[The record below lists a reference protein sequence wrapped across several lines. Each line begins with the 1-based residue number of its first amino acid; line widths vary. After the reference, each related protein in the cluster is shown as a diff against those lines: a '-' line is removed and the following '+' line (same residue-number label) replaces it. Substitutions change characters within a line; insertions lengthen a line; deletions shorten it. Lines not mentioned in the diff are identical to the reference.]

1 VIPLKDLNPT
11 TRSAVLTI
19 VIILACVG
27 VYFGL
32 QQPIG
37 SREVTTEAGVVEVD
51 AKFGFTLEWAAI
63 PCEVLTGH
71 PLGLTEIEDT
81 FGDGDMNACISDPAR
96 SGPELF
102 PGKPVYL
109 AILVSTFMHGS
120 FMHLAGNML
129 FLWVF
134 GNNIE
139 DRLGRIRFVIFYL
152 LGGLVA
158 ALAHI
163 LVEPSSTVP
172 VVGASGAIAAVM
184 GAYLVWF
191 PRAPVLT
198 LIPPFF
204 VLPIRA
210 RWFLVIWFAFQFV
223 TDPNSGVAWVAHVAG
238 FLFGAAVGFLVR
250 ANPRAADRVLP
261 HHPPSPWDPSGR
273 SWYRG

>member
-11 TRSAVLTI
+11 TKSAVLTI

-32 QQPIG
+32 QQPVG
-37 SREVTTEAGVVEVD
+37 SRQIPTDDGVALVD

-63 PCEVLTGH
+63 PCEVLSGE
-71 PLGLTEIEDT
+71 PLNLTEIEAT
-81 FGDGDMNACISDPAR
+81 FSEGDYNACGANAPGSDA
-96 SGPELF
+96 ELF
-102 PGKPVYL
+102 PDKPVYL
-109 AILVSTFMHGS
+109 AILVSTFMHGGI
-120 FMHLAGNML
+120 MHLFGNML

-139 DRLGRIRFVIFYL
+139 DRLGHVRFLIFYL
-152 LGGLVA
+152 AGGMVA

-198 LIPPFF
+198 FIPPFF

-210 RWFLVIWFAFQFV
+210 RWFLVIWFVFQFL

-238 FLFGAAVGFLVR
+238 FLFGAAVGLLVR

-261 HHPPSPWDPSGR
+261 HHPPGPWDPSGR
-273 SWYRG
+273 SWHRG

>member
-11 TRSAVLTI
+11 SKSAVLTI
-19 VIILACVG
+19 VIILACAG
-27 VYFGL
+27 VYFPL
-32 QQPIG
+32 QQP
-37 SREVTTEAGVVEVD
+37 AGDE
-51 AKFGFTLEWAAI
+51 FTFEWGAI
-63 PCEVLTGH
+63 PCEVLTGE
-71 PLGLTEIEDT
+71 PLGLNELRATLVG
-81 FGDGDMNACISDPAR
+81 GDVNACFADVQE

-102 PGKPVYL
+102 ADKPVHL
-109 AILVSTFMHGS
+109 AVLLSTFMHGS

-139 DRLGRIRFVIFYL
+139 DRLGHIRFLIFYL
-152 LGGLVA
+152 AGGLVA
-158 ALAHI
+158 ALAHV

-198 LIPPFF
+198 FIPPFF

-210 RWFLVIWFAFQFV
+210 RWFLVIWFGFQFL

-238 FLFGAAVGFLVR
+238 FLFGAGVGLLVR
-250 ANPRAADRVLP
+250 SNPRAADRVLP
-261 HHPPSPWDPSGR
+261 HHPPGPWDPSGR
-273 SWYRG
+273 SWHQG

>member
-1 VIPLKDLNPT
+1 MNPT
-11 TRSAVLTI
+11 SRSAVLT
-19 VIILACVG
+19 VLIILACVG

-32 QQPIG
+32 QQPVG
-37 SREVTTEAGVVEVD
+37 SRTVITDDGRVQVD

-63 PCEVLTGH
+63 PCEVLTGE
-71 PLGLTEIEDT
+71 PLGLDEIDAT
-81 FGDGDMNACISDPAR
+81 FARGDLNACERDPGD

-102 PGKPVYL
+102 PGKQVYL

-139 DRLGRIRFVIFYL
+139 DRLGHVRFAVFYL
-152 LGGLVA
+152 AGGILA

-198 LIPPFF
+198 FILPFF
-204 VLPIRA
+204 LVPIRA
-210 RWFLVIWFAFQFV
+210 RWFLLIWFAFQFL

-238 FLFGAAVGFLVR
+238 FLFGAAVGLLVR
-250 ANPRAADRVLP
+250 ANPRAADRVVP
-261 HHPPSPWDPSGR
+261 HHPPGPWDPTGR
-273 SWYRG
+273 SWHRG